1 MMMVVVGGERQQLA
15 YSYFHVSLITYFTY
29 FVRRSTPVQLVLNL
43 TSFALAK
50 QTDLFSKFN
59 Y

>member
-1 MMMVVVGGERQQLA
+1 MMMVVGGERQQLA
-15 YSYFHVSLITYFTY
+15 YSSFHVSLITY